1 MRKIIYFHI
10 LAFTAFIFNAC
21 SPEQAD
27 IFASSSA
34 ERMNNAMIDN
44 QTILTSA
51 ENGWAMQYFPT
62 DAKPGYTFLMKFGLN
77 KFVTIAGKNE
87 FTIKN
92 ELQKDSSLY
101 QLIADNGPV
110 LTFNSYNNI
119 LHTFSNPQNPNGYG
133 LEGDY
138 EFMILKSSENE
149 LELKGKKRGVK
160 IIMTKIPVTLSWSQ
174 YFDELDAMNATV
186 LGNHAAP
193 FTLTTPVADYIYSN
207 GATRIFSVLKA
218 GAEINS
224 STTASFVITR
234 TGIRFSKMQEIDGKK
249 FQNMKLSEDKSA
261 LVSVEDNTI
270 KLLGPDSLAYYFW
283 NDRNEWVVKPES
295 LSAKLKA
302 TYDILVQSAID
313 KYKVDKVVLSV
324 KYYAARSSFVVVL
337 NLTGGKNKYIG
348 YNDIGLSANAVN
360 SIVSSEK
367 GTGDRNGRTFYTN
380 IVGLSQMIKWLCG
393 SFTVSTNTA
402 INPRDIKFIQQQDA
416 DVWFTLSR
424 Q

>member
-62 DAKPGYTFLMKFGLN
+62 DEKPGYTFLMKFGSN

-160 IIMTKIPVTLSWSQ
+160 IIMTKIPVTL
-174 YFDELDAMNATV
+174 
-186 LGNHAAP
+186 
-193 FTLTTPVADYIYSN
+193 
-207 GATRIFSVLKA
+207 
-218 GAEINS
+218 
-224 STTASFVITR
+224 
-234 TGIRFSKMQEIDGKK
+234 
-249 FQNMKLSEDKSA
+249 
-261 LVSVEDNTI
+261 
-270 KLLGPDSLAYYFW
+270 
-283 NDRNEWVVKPES
+283 
-295 LSAKLKA
+295 
-302 TYDILVQSAID
+302 
-313 KYKVDKVVLSV
+313 
-324 KYYAARSSFVVVL
+324 
-337 NLTGGKNKYIG
+337 
-348 YNDIGLSANAVN
+348 
-360 SIVSSEK
+360 
-367 GTGDRNGRTFYTN
+367 
-380 IVGLSQMIKWLCG
+380 
-393 SFTVSTNTA
+393 
-402 INPRDIKFIQQQDA
+402 
-416 DVWFTLSR
+416 
-424 Q
+424 